1 MPELGHVFGYGHDAD
16 SVMADSL
23 VAGVRRTNVEHDPV
37 ALADQVF
44 EQSNDHRADTW
55 LGAWL
60 SERGQRRS
68 RAVPRRQSTVF
79 GLDGGG

>member
-1 MPELGHVFGYGHDAD
+1 
-16 SVMADSL
+16 MADSL

-60 SERGQRRS
+60 SERLESHRPWAKRRK
-68 RAVPRRQSTVF
+68 
-79 GLDGGG
+79 